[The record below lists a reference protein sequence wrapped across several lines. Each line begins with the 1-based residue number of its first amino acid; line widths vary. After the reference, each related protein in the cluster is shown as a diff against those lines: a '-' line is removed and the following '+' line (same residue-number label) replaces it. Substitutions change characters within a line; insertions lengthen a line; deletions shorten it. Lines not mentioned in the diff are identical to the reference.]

1 MSAFRGS
8 RELRA
13 DGGGNGYRIR
23 GAPFVISSTR
33 PVANSPQSAENADRL
48 STAVHRRRV
57 RLGKVRHRASGR
69 LDRDFGGKLGADVAG
84 LQLEPRARVEVDV
97 RGHER
102 DEGQRYRVDDPGDE
116 VQNRERRV

>member
-1 MSAFRGS
+1 PRPRTPGVFIRVPAKASEPLGES
-8 RELRA
+8 P
-13 DGGGNGYRIR
+13 GYRIR
-23 GAPFVISSTR
+23 DARFAFSSTG

-57 RLGKVRHRASGR
+57 RLGKAPHRVSGR
-69 LDRDFGGKLGADVAG
+69 LDRDFGGKLGADVAR

-102 DEGQRYRVDDPGDE
+102 DERTVCSRDTL
-116 VQNRERRV
+116 